1 MMVCNDCK
9 AQFLV
14 PARRTESI
22 GSPWGI
28 PTSRC
33 FHVCPMCGSEEI
45 EEATQCRACNE
56 PCPVGDN
63 LCEDC
68 RTSFDVMLES
78 FIKTAS
84 ENYHLTYDEVQ
95 SEIADALERM

>member
-14 PARRTESI
+14 AATRLESV

-28 PTSRC
+28 PASRRIN
-33 FHVCPMCGSEEI
+33 VGPMCGSEEI
-45 EEATQCRACNE
+45 EEVTRCRTCNE

-68 RTSFDVMLES
+68 RTSFDVTLKS

-84 ENYHLTYDEVQ
+84 ENYNLTYDEVQ
-95 SEIADALERM
+95 GEIADALERM